1 MINVKDLEMNSR
13 LPKMFVKPIGFVS
26 SDIKSKP
33 EPGYDWREV
42 GSRIK
47 VDKEFSQALAG
58 LEEYS
63 HIIIIYWLHQADAAR
78 MALKVHPRG
87 DKKLPL
93 VGLFASRSP
102 YRPNPVGQ
110 KVVRLLRR
118 RDNILWVEGL
128 DAIDG
133 TPVIDIKPY
142 IPGYDSVTDATTPQW
157 NQEE

>member
-1 MINVKDLEMNSR
+1 MKDLEMDNH
-13 LPKMFVKPIGFVS
+13 LPEMCVKPIGFVS
-26 SDIKSKP
+26 NKIKSKQK
-33 EPGYDWREV
+33 PGYDWWEV
-42 GSRIK
+42 VSRVK
-47 VDKEFSQALAG
+47 VNGKFSQALEG

-63 HIIIIYWLHQADAAR
+63 HIIIIYWLHQADVAR

-87 DKKLPL
+87 DKELPL

-110 KVVRLLRR
+110 KVVRLIRR
-118 RDNILWVEGL
+118 QGNILWVEGL

-142 IPGYDSVTDATTPQW
+142 IPGYDSAVDATVPRW
-157 NQEE
+157 NQKE

>member
-1 MINVKDLEMNSR
+1 MDSQPL
-13 LPKMFVKPIGFVS
+13 KMFVKPVGFVINK
-26 SDIKSKP
+26 IKRKQ

-42 GSRIK
+42 VSRIE
-47 VDKEFSQALAG
+47 VDDKFSQALEG

-63 HIIIIYWLHQADAAR
+63 HIIVIYWLHQADAAR

-102 YRPNPVGQ
+102 YRPNPVGE
-110 KVVRLLRR
+110 KAVRLLKRQG
-118 RDNILWVEGL
+118 NILWVEGL

-142 IPGYDSVTDATTPQW
+142 IPGYDSAADATVPKW
-157 NQEE
+157 NQKE

>member
-1 MINVKDLEMNSR
+1 MINVKGLEMDRR
-13 LPKMFVKPIGFVS
+13 LPKMFVEPIGFVS

-42 GSRIK
+42 VSQVN
-47 VDKEFSQALAG
+47 VDNEFSQALTG

-63 HIIIIYWLHQADAAR
+63 HIIVIYWLHQADAAR
-78 MALKVHPRG
+78 ISLKVHPRG

-110 KVVRLLRR
+110 KVVKLLRR
-118 RDNILWVEGL
+118 QDNILWVKGL

-142 IPGYDSVTDATTPQW
+142 IPDYDSAADATTPG
-157 NQEE
+157 